1 MNNFQ
6 ISTLTS
12 YKLIVTEAKNNPTAL
27 AMIPTFAKAITRLEG
42 ITNEITDLNVQQS
55 KDLTGITE
63 DKKALR
69 EELADYVIDVA
80 GAVHSI
86 ANSKGDKTL
95 QAKVNFKTNT
105 VHVMNQNDLTNAAA
119 VVLEEAGKIPAKTLA
134 EEGITADEMTQFA
147 EVFTQ
152 FGGTANGKREAVI
165 ERSSYTDRL
174 SELFTE
180 AADLKKN
187 TLDRLATQYQR
198 KAPEFYN
205 KYKAAATVIHKRGSK
220 ANPTPPPMGTV

>member
-1 MNNFQ
+1 MNSHQ
-6 ISTLTS
+6 ISYLTS
-12 YKLIVTEAKNNPTAL
+12 YKLIETEAENNPTAL
-27 AMIPTFAKAITRLEG
+27 AMIPTFAKAITRLKG
-42 ITNEITDLNVQQS
+42 ITNEITDLSVQQS
-55 KDLTGITE
+55 KNLTGITD
-63 DKKALR
+63 DKHDLQ
-69 EELADYVIDVA
+69 EVVADYVIDVA
-80 GAVHSI
+80 GAVHSYAI
-86 ANSKGDKTL
+86 SKGDKTL
-95 QAKVNFKTNT
+95 QAKINFKSNK
-105 VHVMNQNDLTNAAA
+105 VHNMNQNDLTNAAA
-119 VVLEEAGKIPAKTLA
+119 VVLEEAGKIPAESLA

-147 EVFTQ
+147 EAFSQ

-205 KYKAAATVIHKRGSK
+205 KYKAAATVIHKHGT
-220 ANPTPPPMGTV
+220 NPTPPPLGKV